1 MNLPFAIG
9 ALVVFVVLFVL
20 RKRLGAFISIAATV
34 VTILAA
40 MKLAIKPPLPGSIY
54 SLFAAF
60 VLIAAFLYVTSSKAI
75 YAEFTA
81 PIRKLILK
89 PQLKPILMA
98 VLVVFPILTG
108 WKTWNDLQPDTS
120 APAAFRVVHPAPP
133 STVSVHG
140 ASVDTAAGVNPFR
153 ELETSDPEAFAE
165 AVTEGRR
172 VYYQNCYFCHGDE
185 LGGDGHLAKG
195 LNPRPISFRDQ
206 TTIAMFTET
215 FLFWR
220 VAKGGPGLPAAST
233 PWDSAMPAWEDF
245 LTNDEMWKVILYLYD
260 RTDQRPR
267 VLQAGAAGG
276 GGH

>member
-1 MNLPFAIG
+1 MSPLLLLPFFAVYVVIFLVRKRIG
-9 ALVVFVVLFVL
+9 AFLSV
-20 RKRLGAFISIAATV
+20 GAAALKNMAQLEWGIT
-34 VTILAA
+34 
-40 MKLAIKPPLPGSIY
+40 PPLPASIY

-60 VLIAAFLYVTSSKAI
+60 VVIAMVLYVTSSKAI

-81 PIRKLILK
+81 PIRRLILQPK
-89 PQLKPILMA
+89 LKPLLMA
-98 VLVVFPILTG
+98 LLVVFPILTG
-108 WKTWNDLQPDTS
+108 WKTWTDLQPDTS

-140 ASVDTAAGVNPFR
+140 DTIDTKDGVNPFR
-153 ELETSDPEAFAE
+153 HLEEDDPDAFAE
-165 AVTEGRR
+165 AVLEGRR

-220 VAKGGPGLPAAST
+220 VSKGGPGLPAAST
-233 PWDSAMPAWEDF
+233 PWDSAMPAWESF

-260 RTDQRPR
+260 RTEQVPR
-267 VLQAGAAGG
+267 VLEATGAG
-276 GGH
+276 H